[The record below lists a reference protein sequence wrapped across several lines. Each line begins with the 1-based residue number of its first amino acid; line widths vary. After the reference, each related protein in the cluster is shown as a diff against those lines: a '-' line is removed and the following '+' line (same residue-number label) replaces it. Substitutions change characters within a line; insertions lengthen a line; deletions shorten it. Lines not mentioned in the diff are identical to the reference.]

1 MQKTLVPPYFFLD
14 SSNWFDSM
22 KPIEFIHRFTSQFT
36 SQTSSQGR
44 QVIMRIFKSSCKNFA
59 AALVLVAVAALS
71 TTARAVTVT
80 FNIDPSLSGLAL
92 SGNAFGLSY
101 TPQTAGA
108 LVDRWSGTITADL
121 TGGVLTF
128 SGGSAISALANPHAP
143 FSTAPYVGSGT
154 DNYGV
159 LAQGIV
165 PGYGFAVIN
174 GAYRNLTLDITAGT
188 ATDLA
193 APAGLT
199 FTFTGASKLEYGLTL
214 NGAPQLPLS
223 GVSLLAGV
231 NGLDTSASP
240 IAFNGT
246 TLLIPVQFHTTGS
259 NRYEDY
265 YGTIVATLVPEPSSL
280 ALFGVGVLGLV
291 GARLRRSCSRR

>member
-1 MQKTLVPPYFFLD
+1 
-14 SSNWFDSM
+14 
-22 KPIEFIHRFTSQFT
+22 
-36 SQTSSQGR
+36 
-44 QVIMRIFKSSCKNFA
+44 MRIFKSSGKNLALGLAMA
-59 AALVLVAVAALS
+59 AIATFG

-80 FNIDPSLSGLAL
+80 FNIDPSLSSLVL
-92 SGNAFGLSY
+92 SGNAFGLAY
-101 TPQTAGA
+101 TPQTAGS
-108 LVDRWSGTITADL
+108 LVDRWGGTITADL

-128 SGGSAISALANPHAP
+128 SGGSTITAFLNPNSP
-143 FSTAPYVGSGT
+143 FSTAPYAGSGT

-159 LAQGIV
+159 LAQGVV

-174 GAYRNLTLDITAGT
+174 GAYRDLTLDITAGT
-188 ATDLA
+188 ATDLV

-199 FTFTGASKLEYGLTL
+199 FTFTGGSKLEYGLTL
-214 NGAPQLPLS
+214 NGSPQLPLS

-240 IAFNGT
+240 VAFNGT
-246 TLLIPVQFHTTGS
+246 TLLLPVQLHTTGS

-280 ALFGVGVLGLV
+280 ALFGVGLLSLM
-291 GARLRRSCSRR
+291 GARFRRAVGSR